1 MAAWEVRIGTD
12 LNGSDALIIKT
23 PAGERT
29 ASEDAYESS
38 AYIAPLDIVRGVTL
52 SDLGR
57 VLRPSLGCWQLQVSG
72 DAEEWFDRD
81 TANVEIALRPA
92 GRRFELEFTYL
103 DRAPIRGEDD
113 EAASRR
119 LASYLTPLVRAQ
131 RATVVSVDLHDAATV
146 PPWPYVI
153 VLSVPRSGW
162 TVEKALHLADS
173 ADTLLRAVGAGAF
186 SRDVVVQVLRAGHPE
201 ALLGQP
207 ESICLDVK
215 RQHYDFS
222 GAAGKISL
230 AQDVARFANAEQ
242 GGVLV
247 VGMRGRKVPGGEVI
261 SGITPVVVTGHDVRR
276 YTQAIEAHLF
286 PLVDGLEVFSVRAEA
301 GGDLLAISVPPQP
314 EELKPFLVHGAVLE
328 GKVEGAFVSIVRR
341 RDEHSVPITAPA
353 IHAMLSAGRAL
364 LRRGQLPED
373 PKPPRAAP

>member
-1 MAAWEVRIGTD
+1 MAAWEIRIGED
-12 LNGSDALIIKT
+12 LYRDTALIIET

-29 ASEDAYESS
+29 ASIDPYESS
-38 AYIAPLDIVRGVTL
+38 AYNAPLDIVRGVTL

-57 VLRPSLGCWQLQVSG
+57 VLRPSIGCWQLEVSR
-72 DAEEWFDRD
+72 DAEEWFDLE
-81 TANVEIALRPA
+81 TANIAITLRPA

-103 DRAPIRGEDD
+103 DGVRVRDEDD

-119 LASYLTPLVRAQ
+119 LASYLSPLVRAQ
-131 RATVVSVDLHDAATV
+131 RATIVSVDLHESAIV

-162 TVEKALHLADS
+162 TVEKALHLVDS
-173 ADTLLRAVGAGAF
+173 ATTLLRAVGAGAF
-186 SRDVVVQVLRAGHPE
+186 SRDVIVQVLRAGHPG

-215 RQHYDFS
+215 GQHYDFS

-247 VGMRGRKVPGGEVI
+247 IGMRGRKVPGGEVI
-261 SGITPVVVTGHDVRR
+261 SAITPVAVTGHDVRR
-276 YTQAIEAHLF
+276 YTQVIEAHLF
-286 PLVDGLEVFSVRAEA
+286 PLVDGLEVFSVKAEA
-301 GGDLLAISVPPQP
+301 GGHLLAVSVPPQP
-314 EELKPFLVHGAVLE
+314 EELKPFLVHGAIVE
-328 GKVEGAFVSIVRR
+328 GQVEGAFVSIVRR
-341 RDEHSVPITAPA
+341 RGEHSVPITAPA

-364 LRRGQLPED
+364 LRRGQLSDD
-373 PKPPRAAP
+373 PKPPRAGP

>member
-1 MAAWEVRIGTD
+1 MYHDE
-12 LNGSDALIIKT
+12 
-23 PAGERT
+23 
-29 ASEDAYESS
+29 ASA
-38 AYIAPLDIVRGVTL
+38 
-52 SDLGR
+52 
-57 VLRPSLGCWQLQVSG
+57 
-72 DAEEWFDRD
+72 RD
-81 TANVEIALRPA
+81 
-92 GRRFELEFTYL
+92 
-103 DRAPIRGEDD
+103 EDD

-119 LASYLTPLVRAQ
+119 LASYLSPLVGAQ
-131 RATVVSVDLHDAATV
+131 RVAVVSVDLHEDAAV

-173 ADTLLRAVGAGAF
+173 ATTLLRAVGAGLL

-222 GAAGKISL
+222 GVAGKISL
-230 AQDVARFANAEQ
+230 ARDVARFANAEQ

-247 VGMRGRKVPGGEVI
+247 VGLRGRKVPGGEVI
-261 SGITPVVVTGHDVRR
+261 SALTPVVVTGHDVRR
-276 YTQAIEAHLF
+276 YTQAIETHLF
-286 PLVDGLEVFSVRAEA
+286 PLVEGLEVFSVRAEA
-301 GGDLLAISVPPQP
+301 GGHLLAISVPPQP
-314 EELKPFLVHGAVLE
+314 EELKPFLVHGAILE

-341 RDEHSVPITAPA
+341 RGEHSVPITAPA

-373 PKPPRAAP
+373 PEPPRTGP